1 MQKRKSN
8 INRSYLT
15 FLAVWVLF
23 SQTSFNALAQT
34 ESLYFER
41 NQIKWVLFTD
51 SNEVGFNASTAM
63 AKTLEQ
69 EEIITA
75 DSLIYDFLKSKF
87 SNGQYPQQGIN
98 SCPYILDS
106 WDRYYRQVV
115 VVRENGTSE
124 DIIWIQYIHKNVV
137 EDHQN
142 WKESWV
148 YISGGCSNYWQ
159 AQVGVDSKKVI
170 SFRIN

>member
-87 SNGQYPQQGIN
+87 SNG
-98 SCPYILDS
+98 
-106 WDRYYRQVV
+106 
-115 VVRENGTSE
+115 
-124 DIIWIQYIHKNVV
+124 
-137 EDHQN
+137 
-142 WKESWV
+142 
-148 YISGGCSNYWQ
+148 
-159 AQVGVDSKKVI
+159 
-170 SFRIN
+170 